1 MYSHDSSVVGELYSD
16 AYGRAPDR
24 YFWAIWNMS
33 TDSEREDIWIEI
45 CDALNERAYD
55 GTY

>member
-1 MYSHDSSVVGELYSD
+1 MYTHDSSVVGELYTD

-45 CDALNERAYD
+45 CDALNEKV
-55 GTY
+55 